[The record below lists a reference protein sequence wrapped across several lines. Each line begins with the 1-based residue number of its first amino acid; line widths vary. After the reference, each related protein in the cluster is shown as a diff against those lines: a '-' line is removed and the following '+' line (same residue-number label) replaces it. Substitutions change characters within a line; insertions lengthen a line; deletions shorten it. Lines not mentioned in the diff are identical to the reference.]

1 MTAGIAIPGRIELA
15 DPDFADRLQ
24 AYSGMHAISPMLI
37 GLAMP
42 CIGIVVFAPRGYHA
56 MQAAA
61 MAVLCIVMLLAT
73 TVFAL
78 SVFNSGRVAAVAFD
92 TGNRRLELISIAT
105 FARRTETIPYS
116 SISNVRVNTRYNRA
130 GRAFVTTEVVLRTG
144 EVLAL
149 PVSPSEAELKAV
161 RLAFALPPAVKRI

>member
-1 MTAGIAIPGRIELA
+1 
-15 DPDFADRLQ
+15 
-24 AYSGMHAISPMLI
+24 MHAISPMLI

-116 SISNVRVNTRYNRA
+116 SISNVRVNTHYAPAAPLSR
-130 GRAFVTTEVVLRTG
+130 
-144 EVLAL
+144 
-149 PVSPSEAELKAV
+149 P
-161 RLAFALPPAVKRI
+161 RLSCAPARSWRCPFPE